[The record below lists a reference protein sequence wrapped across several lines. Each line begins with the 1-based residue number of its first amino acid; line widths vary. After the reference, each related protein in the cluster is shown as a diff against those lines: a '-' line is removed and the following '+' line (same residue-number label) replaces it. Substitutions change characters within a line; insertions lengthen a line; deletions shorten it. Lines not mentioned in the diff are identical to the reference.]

1 MINAILKGIFKL
13 VTSLVTVLLSPID
26 TIITNALPTLSGALT
41 AIGTFLNTITSAL
54 GWVLSV
60 FGLSSECLSL
70 IVVYFTFKLTVP
82 IVVSSI
88 KLAIRWYDKIKP

>member
-13 VTSLVTVLLSPID
+13 VTSLVTVLLAPID
-26 TIITNALPTLSGALT
+26 SIISNALPTLSSALT
-41 AIGTFLNTITSAL
+41 AIATFLNTITSAL

-82 IVVSSI
+82 IVISSI

>member
-13 VTSLVTVLLSPID
+13 VISLVSLLLGPID
-26 TIITNALPTLSGALT
+26 SIISTALPSLQVGLN
-41 AIGTFLNTITSAL
+41 AIGQFLTLVTSSI

-70 IVVYFTFKLTVP
+70 IVLYFTFKLTVP
-82 IVVSSI
+82 LAISTI

>member
-13 VTSLVTVLLSPID
+13 VISLVSLLLAPID
-26 TIITNALPTLSGALT
+26 AIITNALPSLATALT
-41 AIGTFLNTITSAL
+41 GIASFLNLVTSSI

-70 IVVYFTFKLTVP
+70 IVIYFTFKLTIP
-82 IVVSSI
+82 IVVSTI
-88 KLAIRWYDKIKP
+88 KLAIRWYDKLKP

>member
-13 VTSLVTVLLSPID
+13 ITSLVGVLLSPID
-26 TIITNALPTLSGALT
+26 NLIATALPDLQTGLN
-41 AIGTFLNTITSAL
+41 AIGEFLSLATSSV

-70 IVVYFTFKLTVP
+70 IVLYFTFKLSVP
-82 IVVSSI
+82 LTISTI
-88 KLAIRWYDKIKP
+88 KLAIRWYDKLKP

>member
-13 VTSLVTVLLSPID
+13 VTSLVTLLLGPID
-26 TIITNALPTLSGALT
+26 TIISNALPSLQVGIN
-41 AIGTFLNTITSAL
+41 AIGQFLTLATQSI

-70 IVVYFTFKLTVP
+70 IGSDVGVGVAPLP
-82 IVVSSI
+82 P
-88 KLAIRWYDKIKP
+88 LPPEP

>member
-1 MINAILKGIFKL
+1 MINAILKGIFSL
-13 VTSLVTVLLSPID
+13 VTSLVGVLLSPID
-26 TIITNALPTLSGALT
+26 AIIANALPSLQVGLN
-41 AIGTFLNTITSAL
+41 AIGSFLTLITSSI

-70 IVVYFTFKLTVP
+70 IVLYYTFKLTVP
-82 IVVSSI
+82 LTIYTI

>member
-1 MINAILKGIFKL
+1 MINAILKGIFSL
-13 VTSLVTVLLSPID
+13 VTSLVSVLLSPID
-26 TIITNALPTLSGALT
+26 SIISNALPSLQVGLN
-41 AIGTFLNTITSAL
+41 AIGSFLTLITSSI

-70 IVVYFTFKLTVP
+70 IVLYYTFKLTVP
-82 IVVSSI
+82 LTISTI

>member
-13 VTSLVTVLLSPID
+13 ITSLVGVLLSPID
-26 TIITNALPTLSGALT
+26 SLIATALPDLQTGLN
-41 AIGTFLNTITSAL
+41 AIGEFLSLATSSV

-70 IVVYFTFKLTVP
+70 IVLYFTFKLTVP
-82 IVVSSI
+82 LTISTI
-88 KLAIRWYDKIKP
+88 KLAIRWYDKLKP